1 MFRGASRCAQQRL
14 LLLPQQD
21 LLLQRQQQQ
30 QRMQQHLLQ
39 QQAAFSSSYD
49 IFKKL
54 QDPPSGG
61 ESTQLARKPSEK
73 VLRLVDEVM
82 NLTLIEAADLCD
94 LCQEKLAQRGGGPA
108 FNAAVAAGRSP
119 FPHPSSLF
127 AGQLA
132 AGGFGFAAGGTMP
145 AAAAPPPP
153 AAAAAA
159 EAAPA
164 AGGSAAAAPPEGVPI
179 AEAEALKAKLEAAGA
194 QVALE

>member
-14 LLLPQQD
+14 LLLPQRE

-30 QRMQQHLLQ
+30 QQRM
-39 QQAAFSSSYD
+39 QAAFSSSYD

-54 QDPPSGG
+54 QDPPGSG
-61 ESTQLARKPSEK
+61 ESTELARKPSEK

-132 AGGFGFAAGGTMP
+132 AGGFG
-145 AAAAPPPP
+145 
-153 AAAAAA
+153 
-159 EAAPA
+159 
-164 AGGSAAAAPPEGVPI
+164 
-179 AEAEALKAKLEAAGA
+179 
-194 QVALE
+194 